1 MLSIIR
7 GGVYGLGIGAL
18 VLLVAYFTA
27 ANCLPYIISQ
37 SASAPAL
44 CAADTYQLI
53 MRLTFP
59 LNLLTNDV
67 ARAAN
72 LFWTTL
78 LFYTFLGALLGRF
91 IGRRR

>member
-1 MLSIIR
+1 MLSTIR

-18 VLLVAYFTA
+18 VLLIAYFTA
-27 ANCLPYIISQ
+27 ANCLPHIIAQ
-37 SASAPAL
+37 SANAPAL
-44 CAADTYQLI
+44 CATDTYRAI

-78 LFYTFLGALLGRF
+78 LFYTFLGALLGRVV
-91 IGRRR
+91 GRRR